1 MFAYLSAE
9 AEVRNLNLLNV
20 NVRGRSGVGSLA
32 GYNAGTIADIIA
44 SGEVNGDSEVGGLV
58 GYNQGTIRESH
69 AEDILVAGHNADAGY
84 NIQIGGLV
92 GRNRNTAIVKDG
104 VAIQGIIENSSAE
117 GRVSGNAHIG
127 GLVGDNEGIVLGSNA
142 DVAVNGIA
150 SSDSES
156 RSIGG
161 LVGYNFNKIFNS
173 YAVGDVS
180 GDYNVGGLAGS
191 NYINTAVVDEDIN
204 SISEGRIVNS
214 YASGRVAG
222 DTAVGGLVGRNDR
235 DSEISSS
242 YALGDV
248 SGNLGVGGLVG
259 WNFGAMRDVYAS
271 SNISGSRSVGG
282 LVGGSWTGANAIINS
297 YAVASVQ
304 GVHDVGGLAGHSA
317 GGVIDS
323 YWDTVVSGLSQSGG
337 GSGRTTADLQRPTE
351 ATGIYV
357 NWNASNWHFGTA
369 EQYPVLKYVQSDDS
383 STPACETTPP
393 DTELPDC
400 NAIQTYGLM
409 DLEVSDLAELMPKFR
424 TSALRYNINVEQDTR
439 SLHFIPSANE
449 RDAVIH
455 ITNHRGF
462 SETIDSGTTSSKVP
476 LNPTV
481 DNTITITVEGKT
493 VVSYRFDINYFSS
506 ELGRKA
512 DADSDGLI
520 EIYYLE
526 DLNAMRHSLDGKVY
540 RYPLTG
546 STFSESDS
554 GCPDDGCRGYELV
567 KDLDFTDAESYRSG
581 RVNLSWTVEDFMS
594 NSDRGWDPIGGE
606 FNAVFAG
613 NGYTIHN
620 LQINGIANKDAAG
633 LFNII
638 GPAGRVENLNIR
650 KARIRG
656 LGRGAKVGSLAGENR
671 GVINNSHIIRASIE
685 GEGTNRLTGSTHIG
699 GLVGLNNGN
708 DANIGDI
715 KYSSVQAYVR
725 ARDISAENNHYV
737 GGLAGGN
744 HNGGKI
750 HNSYM
755 TGSVDGSCRLGGLVG
770 EQSTADRT
778 DTDGISTIKDSYAI
792 VTIRITPLDCNI
804 VNQWAGFIA
813 LNHNSD
819 IANSYAVAVQGQ
831 SVFSGFDSRNTGTT
845 DVTNSYWNSDNIAS
859 SGGMA
864 LGKTTA
870 ELQSGAA
877 QSSSAT
883 NVYYQWSEDNWD
895 FGTASQYP
903 ALKSEDGS
911 LMPGQWDGLLE
922 NINVNN
928 AAVLQIPDPSLSF
941 DPVVFDY
948 YLIVDLSQRSPIKFS
963 TTPTRAGV
971 EIEIACD
978 DEACSVDDSGTLS
991 SVQDGALITLTAR
1004 NEGRYAQYQFTV
1016 HNSQID
1022 IKTASNAKRG
1032 SYSHNEGETLTLN
1045 GELVALDAVTYSH
1058 QWSQVAGPAFISDT
1072 KGTFTLSV
1080 TPPED
1085 LVPADAGH
1093 SIIGLKLEAYAG
1105 EQMYASKN
1113 FSWRVNKI
1121 NNGKA
1126 GEITIT
1132 PKADEDRVLSV
1143 SLTASASDPD
1153 KGGSLSNRTVYL
1165 IQWQR
1170 CNANCGIESNWR
1182 TISER
1187 STSILEDYTVPD
1199 ASIDYQYRL
1208 LSFYRDGQGYGNR
1221 IVSDNVLQVEAGR
1234 RINEGDADGDSIIY
1248 DDTEAITDD
1257 IDADGD
1263 GLIEIRDL
1271 EDLNAIRHQ
1280 LDGRGKRA
1288 NANAELNTTGC
1299 PFYGCSGYELVGDLD
1314 FAKAKDYRSGTV
1326 NSDWRVSDFND
1337 ADDISWQPIDGES
1350 GNAFN
1355 SVFNGNGHTI
1365 SNLQI
1370 NRSVG
1375 EANNAGLFGRI
1386 GMRGRVENLRLE
1398 GVTIKGLQR
1407 SSGNNAQRWVGGIT
1421 GNLWRGGAIVNSYV
1435 TGSEIHGDRNGFVG
1449 GLVGN
1454 NRGYVLNS
1462 YAKINVQDSGTD
1474 KNTSVGGLV
1483 GRNLEGG
1490 RVHNS
1495 YATGNV
1501 KGACAVGGLV
1511 GSQFSNEGG
1520 DVSEI
1525 KNSYATGNVQRG
1537 FGDCRTSF
1545 VYAGGLVGN
1554 SSDSKTENSYSTG
1567 RANLAKDE
1575 DALERGRPECHP
1587 PPLVGIPN
1595 TLEPSA
1601 GVAGLIV
1608 HTVKSGS
1615 TTFDVTPVNSYWN
1628 SDSYRCRN
1636 HFNIFNPNADY
1647 LLRDANSKSTA
1658 EMRNPTG
1665 ITGIYSAWSNDDW
1678 DFGSSTQYPEIRH
1691 IAGPDR
1697 DNPGCGYGT
1706 SELPRCG
1713 SLLSGQQSGRTAL
1726 TLPDPPVGFTLGD
1739 PVQNPVSVLSSLT
1752 YYQDGIILSLR
1763 SGSSDMFLTRATAAT
1778 EYAVNLSGGPTIGR
1792 RTITTIPQSS
1802 QPVRIVGCVVRK
1814 VDPANTNIILEEPGD
1829 CRDDEHDDRLSVSFT
1844 VSEGDPTPVIISF
1857 KYDTDPPT
1865 NNAATYTAQVIY
1877 TDRDTLPAPASLI
1890 GDGVSS
1896 ISSELM
1902 LTSSI
1907 SSNGED
1913 FSAAVSVLLENSV
1926 IELDEGRW
1934 IRLRVVDEAT
1944 VPVIYSWRQM
1954 SGPALISPRVGEEL
1968 AFSVNQDSLS
1978 ADVDRE
1984 RIVLKL
1990 ERIEKNNRRSIVSR
2004 DIVLPINK
2012 VDSPGELTLAY
2023 GADHILVV
2031 SELEDPDGTLSDIVY
2046 RWQRDNSGT
2055 FEYINDA
2062 NRRYYFVPSGD
2073 RSKTHRLEVS
2083 YIDGQGHSA
2092 TLTANSPAAPAVN
2105 SVDRDGDGLIE
2116 IAYIEQLDDIRHQV
2130 DGTGYNANDGAAI
2143 NSNGCPDNICKGYE
2157 LVRDLDFDNNASYST
2172 PTLITNWNEIG
2183 NEIDS
2188 FTAIFEGNGF
2198 TISNL
2203 NLERDSDDTR
2213 GSAKSNLGLFGVV
2226 SGDAEI
2232 RRVRLA
2238 NVNIVGSNQLGAL
2251 VGNFSGNRIIDSH
2264 VISGRVKSYFDGGCL
2279 VGSNDGEISDSSAN
2293 CNINGNALIGGLVGK
2308 NHDQINNSFATGNII
2323 QNANVTLDAT
2333 TIAFGGLVGRN
2344 IRGRINNSYSTASI
2358 NRSGLLSNRSAP
2370 DAMGGLVGINDANAS
2385 INNSYATND
2394 VIYVGFEITI
2404 GGLVGISGGPISNSY
2419 ATGAVRTR
2427 ENVGGLVGE
2436 LKNTASINN
2445 SYATGA
2451 VHAWNDA
2458 GGLVGKSEGSISDS
2472 YATGAVRAITDQS
2485 RASRNNVGGL
2495 VGNITG
2501 NGRVSNSYAT
2511 GNVEGRDRL
2520 GGLVGESAG
2529 SISDSHATGNVE
2541 GRNQVGGLVGTSSGP
2556 ISDSHATGAVRASGN
2571 DTGGLVGLSE
2581 ALVVHSFAI
2590 GNVTNTKTE
2599 FVDSYSGGLVGRA
2612 TGGSSHI
2619 RNSYATGDVEAENSW
2634 RHGGLVGRLEN
2645 TAEISNSFATGNV
2658 ATSGSGS
2665 GGLVGNITGNGRVS
2679 NSYAIGSVKGSTL
2692 VGGLVGSATPG
2703 VIRNSYAI
2711 GSVEGTASGGLIGG
2725 NNAIGLTVSQ
2735 SYWSLDGTGQA
2746 NSLGAPTAD
2755 YRGFNSDV
2763 MKSANAQNSA
2773 QNQIYDNWDFGNWD
2787 FGTAAQ
2793 YPALKYIDDACNT
2806 AMPPEACGTV
2816 LPRQRV
2822 GLKDLAIESIYESE
2836 DDKQRQLRIT
2846 PSFDSSIRTYEL
2858 IVAGDADALKI
2869 IPRPAN
2875 PNALITADG
2884 VLVKDNYL
2892 LELSESFHTS
2902 STIKVSE
2909 PYALNDKETISYR
2922 VRVVNRFPKVDIEYQ
2937 TGIDAQSCRP
2947 SDEVFNIEEGSLVC
2961 LRANIL
2967 DVDGDRVG
2975 YSWQPQEIN
2984 RGTNLDSSTI
2994 HGALADGEGTVS
3006 LVFRMPGDAVGA
3018 NQSYGLLTVPL
3029 IIRDAYGVFARD
3041 EIVLGVLKQSNGAA
3055 GLDVPSE
3062 LQGVPESCLRNISH
3076 CWNFPEL
3083 QGMPTTATGAIAGL
3097 GTPELQGTSY
3107 VTSDTSS
3114 IISMIRTDPDGAGDR
3129 DSIRYQWQREV
3140 KGKWVNIADAH
3151 EHLYAWEG
3159 VIDGK
3164 YRVIVSYIDGQGFRD
3179 QLVSESV
3186 TASPEIYER
3195 TTFAGGGLGGLRIL
3209 YFPEANLSPRFSS
3222 LQTQYTAEVEND
3234 INQLTLSARVSGG
3247 GIIHINGEPS
3257 DTIRHPVELALGMNQ
3272 IIVSVL
3278 PPSAQ
3283 QSPLPAFY
3291 ASQPLPQRQE
3301 PIVSQAST
3309 PTASYTIMA
3318 FRNYNT
3324 ELQGLSLREAQSYV
3338 PGFLREHKYEAPIN
3352 DDERFEI
3359 PIDNETDSVTV
3370 FARVKAGATITFEG
3384 RGDSFTVPTSEED
3397 PDAIYTVPFTP
3408 EMDLA
3413 FGETQIDIQIS
3424 APRATTRSY
3433 IVVLSRPKSMDA
3445 TLKNMQVIAT
3455 GDTPENLTPPFDSSE
3470 RDRMFSATVPKEVSA
3485 ITLKMLPENRY
3496 ITGISLDDR
3505 DLELPETRQDP
3516 EFSGRVSGLRVGSN
3530 EFNIIVTAQDG
3541 QTTEH
3546 YVMTVVRSLSDDATL
3561 ASFDLVFGDEKSVE
3575 ISNPSP
3581 SPAINQPSTTTI
3593 VEHAV
3598 SSVALVPFA
3607 SIPPEIGDDNSGS
3620 TIQVN
3625 GNDVGHGDG
3634 SSPIDLTVGENII
3647 TINVTA
3653 EDRKAKETY
3662 RSRIIRKGDD
3672 DDRLDSVV
3680 LFEINSRANT
3690 RLERTINIMSSTD
3703 SISVGVANEIDKVMF
3718 EVPPESYDSP
3728 VEGSPGAEVCIFK
3741 GEEGSIN
3748 IHDCAVG
3755 QREIKS
3761 REIEIDDGET
3771 QEFTFRITPE
3781 EVLTYQLT
3789 GDSSPVLS
3797 DYRMTVKRAESADNS
3812 LENILLSRGLVGS
3825 VTERSDAD
3833 GTTRYRAVI
3842 DEDTEQTTVTAVPN
3856 HKYATVKISVDG
3868 EITTGTAKQISIK
3881 DTGISKEIK
3890 IIVTA
3895 QNGNVSTHTLVIF
3908 RQESSNTE
3916 LEYVRAEGAEA
3927 VRDGSNYTARVGE
3940 NDANPS
3946 VTVKAADDDA
3956 LVALIVDNSAIASS
3970 LDEAQGQINIPNTGD
3985 SVEVTIRVTAQNG
3998 DTEVYTLTVIR
4009 NESSNSS
4016 LRSLEASVIK
4026 EGSLGFVDSE
4036 TDDFDDFTEY
4046 SGTVAYT
4053 TETIVLAA
4061 TGNNNGAKIKADVY
4075 FSDDPN
4081 GTIMQSIEGTGEL
4094 SAETTLNRLLGEN
4107 QNGILTRIRIVV
4119 TSQNGQTSS
4128 IYQVRINRDPSPE
4141 THLTSLTLSGVP
4153 DGEQPGN
4160 EFFSSGEHSALVTN
4174 ATAQVDIQAQA
4185 FHEQALIR
4193 IVVPEDGDAMKTSTG
4208 NIDYSLE
4215 FDSDVQDRI
4224 TKTLRIRVTA
4234 QDRETTRAYTVRV
4247 TRERADSENANLDRI
4262 VLTPLAGADKTPVE
4276 IFATGTTLE
4285 AEFPY
4290 DVASVRVAPLA
4301 EDGNAMISIDG
4312 ETAEARPTTDV
4323 RLVLD
4328 EPKIIEIQV
4337 MPEDPNAPPKSYT
4350 LSITRKSS
4358 SDTSLESLEVVGS
4371 SEALTI
4377 EDETRDYQA
4386 SIGEHTMN
4394 TTVTVS
4400 TVHPDATVRI
4410 SSDGDTDVSNVQ
4422 SASRPVSIADTG
4434 GSKTLSIEVTAQ
4446 DESFVTYTVRIE
4458 RDPSSNSDIASI
4470 AAVNPR
4476 TMTTETVVKQTESLY
4491 EVNLAN
4497 QTTGTVVT
4505 VSPANRFARVIIND
4519 RPSASTG
4526 SQASEKLELE
4536 EGEITLLK
4544 IRVIAQN
4551 ASSQTYSV
4559 RLSRAAS
4566 TRTDLNVSVAPGLV
4580 GNVERNVTTFTAVV
4594 SEHTTRT
4601 VVTARA
4607 YRLARVVMTADDVQT
4622 THSQE
4627 ASREILFEEE
4637 GLSKKIQIK
4646 VLAQNPNFS
4655 RDYTLLLSRQ
4665 QSSDVDL
4672 RDLQL
4677 QPISRGGDNL
4687 SAVALFNSTATV
4699 AYRHDFAF
4707 EVAEVRVL
4715 AQAYSLATISVN
4727 GESVENDEASSP
4739 LTLNSGET
4747 RTITVVVTAQNGEQR
4762 SYTIAMA
4769 RMLNNNAD
4777 IDALSVLSPAAA
4789 KLEPAF
4795 VKSTTEYRVINLT
4808 SEDATMSLNMTV
4820 EDIKE
4825 ITIENQTNGASGRDC
4840 TDSCIR
4846 SIGLNY
4852 GENEIVIRVEAQ
4864 AGNSKTYFVN
4874 VFRPYELRL
4883 ISLTLDGLEDST
4895 AFMFDSDVEVYTTQT
4910 VSNES
4915 DHLIMIPGLYPG
4927 AEAAGISFSVSAETL
4942 APEQGEPQTIVL
4954 DEGGYPVPIT
4964 VGHTRRI
4971 TIQVTAPDQTIKR
4984 YVVPAF
4990 RIISDNTGLA
5000 DLELRLGEVPI
5011 PDSSPELITTGTY
5024 SVSIDEE
5031 IENVEVYA
5039 RADDDD
5045 AEVTL
5050 IVNNAQIA
5058 SSFAEAQG
5066 QINIPNTGDSVEVT
5080 IRVTAQN
5087 REDSADYTLT
5097 VMRAESANSR
5107 LSSLEALVIKEGS
5120 LGFID
5125 SQTEYSGTVAYT
5137 TETIVFEAISDNNGA
5152 HIKADVYF
5160 GNNPTGTIMQSI
5172 EGTSELRAEITLS
5185 HLLGENR
5192 DNITVPTL
5200 LQIVVSSQ
5208 NGQTSSIYQVRIN
5221 RDPSPEAYFTS
5232 LDLVGV
5238 LNEDQPLPEFLTSG
5252 GTHRVSVANAIDQI
5266 GVQAQ
5271 ASHEQAKISI
5281 VVPEVNAME
5290 ASTGNINYNL
5300 EFDPGERNA
5309 ISRTIRILVTA
5320 QDQETTRAYTIAVMR
5335 AEADS
5340 ENADLDSI
5348 VLTPLTG
5355 ANTDQVR
5362 VSATTTTLV
5371 VDLPDDVERVRV
5383 APLAED
5389 GGATIS
5395 IDEETAAEEPT
5406 KDIALELDV
5415 PVELMIQVMPED
5427 TEASS
5432 KSYTLRITRKRSSD
5446 TSLESLEV
5454 GSEALTIEDGKRAY
5468 QASIGEHAT
5477 TTTVTIRTTHPAAM
5491 VRIGSDASRVK
5502 SASRQI
5508 SIDDTGGS
5516 ATLDFVVIAQDGT
5529 EAGYMIRVE
5538 RDPSSNNDI
5547 ASITAVNPVTSAAE
5561 MVEEQ
5566 TEFLYEVNLANQ
5578 TTGTVV
5584 TARADD
5590 RFAKVTIN
5598 GKPRT
5603 SAGRETSMEFEL
5615 EEGEMTTLTVIVTAQ
5630 NTVAQTYSVR
5640 VSRAASTNTDLDILV
5655 APGLVGN
5662 VEQTGTTFTAVVSEH
5677 TTRTVVTA
5685 QAYRFSTV
5693 RMTAEDAETSGP
5705 QQANLEILFE
5715 EEGRSKEIQ
5724 ITVVAQNRNV
5734 SRGYTLLL
5742 SREQSSDA
5750 DLRGLQLQPIS
5761 RGRGELDAV
5770 DIFDNSET
5778 AAYEHSFVFE
5788 VAEVKVL
5795 AQAHPLATIS
5805 IDGESVENG
5814 AASPSLTL
5822 TSGEIKNITVVV
5834 TAQNGDMQ
5842 STYTIAVT
5850 RMLNENADIDEL
5862 SVLTPATAA
5871 LAPNF
5876 VKSTTEYRV
5885 IRLTS
5890 TSTAVSLNVQAQESK
5905 AITIENQTN
5914 EMSFNCTASCD
5925 PSIPL
5930 DYGENR
5936 IVIRVEAQ
5944 AGNSKDYFVDAYR
5957 PYELRLTDLRLGG
5970 LEDSTA
5976 FVFNRDVEV
5985 YPTQMVSNERDHL
5998 IVTPSLYEDA
6008 EADGI
6013 SFSVIA
6019 QTTAPTPGEPQTIV
6033 LDGSG
6038 YPVPITVGHTRRIT
6052 IRVTAPDGTMKD
6064 YIVPALRIISD
6075 NTGLAEL
6082 ELRLGEDPIPGSS
6095 PDLSTT
6101 GTYSVSLDEAVENVE
6116 VYARADDD
6124 DALVALIVDNREI
6137 ASSLDEAQ
6145 GPINIPY
6152 TGDSVEVTIRVTAQ
6166 NGDDSTDYI
6175 LIVTRAES
6183 ANSSLSSLEASVIK
6197 EGSLNFV
6204 DSETDHLIEYSGTVA
6219 STTETIVLS
6228 AMGNN
6233 NRVHIKADVYFG
6245 NDPSGPIMQSIESIE
6260 GTGELNAEITL
6271 NHLFSGTPD
6280 NIPTLLR
6287 IVVSSQNGQ
6296 TSSTYQ
6302 VRINRDPSPETDL
6315 TLLTLSGVEEQPS
6328 DEFLAS
6334 GGTHRVLVANAID
6347 QIEVQAQALHE
6358 QAEISI
6364 VVPEDDAMETDTG
6377 NIDYSLEFDSEED
6390 NEITKT
6396 IRIIVTAQDQETT
6409 RAYTIVV
6416 TRAEAD
6422 SENAN
6427 LDRIVLTPL
6436 AGADKTPV
6444 FATTTTLEI
6453 EFPDDVASVRVAP
6466 SAKDGNAMIRIDSGA
6481 AEAQPTTDVTLVLD
6495 VPKTIEIQVIA
6506 QDPGVTPQSY
6516 TLRITRKSSSDT
6528 RLESLKVVGSAAL
6541 TIEDGGRAYRATLG
6555 EHTMNTTVT
6564 VSTAHPFAMVR
6575 ISSDGDTDVSNVQ
6588 SANRQVSIADTG
6600 GSKTLRVV
6608 VTAQDGSTATYTIR
6622 IERDPSSNSNIASI
6636 TAVNPRTM
6644 TSERVVKQ
6652 TELLYEVNL
6661 ANQTTGTVVT
6671 VMADDRFAKVTI
6683 NGKPRTSAGS
6693 QASAK
6698 IELEEGE
6705 MTTLTVIVTAQ
6716 NTVAQTYSMRLSRA
6730 ASTNTDLN
6738 ILVAPGLVDTVEQT
6752 GTTFTAVVSEAT
6764 TRTVVT
6770 AQAYRLATVTMSA
6783 EGAETSAPEQA
6794 SREILLEEEGVS
6806 KEIQIRV
6813 VAQNRDFSRD
6823 YTLLLSR
6830 QQSSDADLRGL
6841 QLQPISRDGDNLD
6854 AVDIFNT
6861 PETDA
6866 YEYRFAFAVAEV
6878 KVLAQVHPLATI
6890 SINGESVEN
6899 GVASP
6904 SFMLNSGERQTITM
6918 VVTAQNGAP
6927 RSYTIAV
6934 TRAEENSRNANLD
6947 EIVLTPLTGANT
6959 NQIRVSAT
6967 TTTLEIEFP
6976 NDVESVRV
6984 APIAEDGGAMISID
6998 GRTAEARPTAE
7009 VALEPGVSKMVEMQ
7023 VTPEAQDASSKT
7035 YTLHITRKRNSD
7047 TSLESLRVGSEVVSL
7062 SPIITRYIVELSS
7075 EQANTAVDAM
7085 ANNEHATLTI
7095 QESSDSAGPS
7105 RSARL
7110 PVTIAAGNRKEVTIE
7125 VTAQNGDT
7133 DTYSVIISRAS
7144 VMDRSTLGFEAD
7156 LSGVDPLTF
7165 TNGNLV
7171 GKLEDANIANTV
7183 VSASVDVGGVS
7194 IQHIRV
7200 GGDTT
7205 TDYVIG
7211 GAALTLTE
7219 DAAAVPISRSIPVT
7233 IGTQITLVIRRAD
7246 NTEDGYTEA
7255 SYTIDIAEP
7264 AGTKASSV
7272 RIRAKIFLEGPLR

>member
-1 MFAYLSAE
+1 M
-9 AEVRNLNLLNV
+9 
-20 NVRGRSGVGSLA
+20 
-32 GYNAGTIADIIA
+32 
-44 SGEVNGDSEVGGLV
+44 
-58 GYNQGTIRESH
+58 
-69 AEDILVAGHNADAGY
+69 
-84 NIQIGGLV
+84 
-92 GRNRNTAIVKDG
+92 
-104 VAIQGIIENSSAE
+104 
-117 GRVSGNAHIG
+117 
-127 GLVGDNEGIVLGSNA
+127 
-142 DVAVNGIA
+142 
-150 SSDSES
+150 
-156 RSIGG
+156 
-161 LVGYNFNKIFNS
+161 
-173 YAVGDVS
+173 
-180 GDYNVGGLAGS
+180 
-191 NYINTAVVDEDIN
+191 
-204 SISEGRIVNS
+204 
-214 YASGRVAG
+214 
-222 DTAVGGLVGRNDR
+222 
-235 DSEISSS
+235 
-242 YALGDV
+242 
-248 SGNLGVGGLVG
+248 
-259 WNFGAMRDVYAS
+259 
-271 SNISGSRSVGG
+271 
-282 LVGGSWTGANAIINS
+282 
-297 YAVASVQ
+297 
-304 GVHDVGGLAGHSA
+304 
-317 GGVIDS
+317 
-323 YWDTVVSGLSQSGG
+323 
-337 GSGRTTADLQRPTE
+337 
-351 ATGIYV
+351 
-357 NWNASNWHFGTA
+357 
-369 EQYPVLKYVQSDDS
+369 
-383 STPACETTPP
+383 
-393 DTELPDC
+393 
-400 NAIQTYGLM
+400 
-409 DLEVSDLAELMPKFR
+409 
-424 TSALRYNINVEQDTR
+424 
-439 SLHFIPSANE
+439 
-449 RDAVIH
+449 
-455 ITNHRGF
+455 
-462 SETIDSGTTSSKVP
+462 
-476 LNPTV
+476 
-481 DNTITITVEGKT
+481 
-493 VVSYRFDINYFSS
+493 
-506 ELGRKA
+506 
-512 DADSDGLI
+512 
-520 EIYYLE
+520 
-526 DLNAMRHSLDGKVY
+526 
-540 RYPLTG
+540 
-546 STFSESDS
+546 
-554 GCPDDGCRGYELV
+554 
-567 KDLDFTDAESYRSG
+567 
-581 RVNLSWTVEDFMS
+581 
-594 NSDRGWDPIGGE
+594 
-606 FNAVFAG
+606 
-613 NGYTIHN
+613 
-620 LQINGIANKDAAG
+620 
-633 LFNII
+633 
-638 GPAGRVENLNIR
+638 
-650 KARIRG
+650 AR
-656 LGRGAKVGSLAGENR
+656 
-671 GVINNSHIIRASIE
+671 
-685 GEGTNRLTGSTHIG
+685 
-699 GLVGLNNGN
+699 
-708 DANIGDI
+708 
-715 KYSSVQAYVR
+715 
-725 ARDISAENNHYV
+725 
-737 GGLAGGN
+737 
-744 HNGGKI
+744 
-750 HNSYM
+750 
-755 TGSVDGSCRLGGLVG
+755 
-770 EQSTADRT
+770 
-778 DTDGISTIKDSYAI
+778 
-792 VTIRITPLDCNI
+792 
-804 VNQWAGFIA
+804 
-813 LNHNSD
+813 
-819 IANSYAVAVQGQ
+819 
-831 SVFSGFDSRNTGTT
+831 
-845 DVTNSYWNSDNIAS
+845 
-859 SGGMA
+859 
-864 LGKTTA
+864 
-870 ELQSGAA
+870 
-877 QSSSAT
+877 
-883 NVYYQWSEDNWD
+883 
-895 FGTASQYP
+895 
-903 ALKSEDGS
+903 
-911 LMPGQWDGLLE
+911 
-922 NINVNN
+922 
-928 AAVLQIPDPSLSF
+928 
-941 DPVVFDY
+941 
-948 YLIVDLSQRSPIKFS
+948 
-963 TTPTRAGV
+963 
-971 EIEIACD
+971 
-978 DEACSVDDSGTLS
+978 
-991 SVQDGALITLTAR
+991 
-1004 NEGRYAQYQFTV
+1004 
-1016 HNSQID
+1016 
-1022 IKTASNAKRG
+1022 
-1032 SYSHNEGETLTLN
+1032 
-1045 GELVALDAVTYSH
+1045 
-1058 QWSQVAGPAFISDT
+1058 
-1072 KGTFTLSV
+1072 
-1080 TPPED
+1080 
-1085 LVPADAGH
+1085 
-1093 SIIGLKLEAYAG
+1093 
-1105 EQMYASKN
+1105 
-1113 FSWRVNKI
+1113 
-1121 NNGKA
+1121 
-1126 GEITIT
+1126 
-1132 PKADEDRVLSV
+1132 
-1143 SLTASASDPD
+1143 
-1153 KGGSLSNRTVYL
+1153 
-1165 IQWQR
+1165 
-1170 CNANCGIESNWR
+1170 
-1182 TISER
+1182 
-1187 STSILEDYTVPD
+1187 
-1199 ASIDYQYRL
+1199 
-1208 LSFYRDGQGYGNR
+1208 
-1221 IVSDNVLQVEAGR
+1221 
-1234 RINEGDADGDSIIY
+1234 
-1248 DDTEAITDD
+1248 
-1257 IDADGD
+1257 
-1263 GLIEIRDL
+1263 
-1271 EDLNAIRHQ
+1271 
-1280 LDGRGKRA
+1280 
-1288 NANAELNTTGC
+1288 
-1299 PFYGCSGYELVGDLD
+1299 
-1314 FAKAKDYRSGTV
+1314 
-1326 NSDWRVSDFND
+1326 
-1337 ADDISWQPIDGES
+1337 
-1350 GNAFN
+1350 
-1355 SVFNGNGHTI
+1355 
-1365 SNLQI
+1365 
-1370 NRSVG
+1370 
-1375 EANNAGLFGRI
+1375 
-1386 GMRGRVENLRLE
+1386 
-1398 GVTIKGLQR
+1398 
-1407 SSGNNAQRWVGGIT
+1407 
-1421 GNLWRGGAIVNSYV
+1421 
-1435 TGSEIHGDRNGFVG
+1435 
-1449 GLVGN
+1449 
-1454 NRGYVLNS
+1454 
-1462 YAKINVQDSGTD
+1462 
-1474 KNTSVGGLV
+1474 
-1483 GRNLEGG
+1483 
-1490 RVHNS
+1490 
-1495 YATGNV
+1495 
-1501 KGACAVGGLV
+1501 
-1511 GSQFSNEGG
+1511 
-1520 DVSEI
+1520 
-1525 KNSYATGNVQRG
+1525 
-1537 FGDCRTSF
+1537 
-1545 VYAGGLVGN
+1545 
-1554 SSDSKTENSYSTG
+1554 
-1567 RANLAKDE
+1567 DE
-1575 DALERGRPECHP
+1575 DALKELRPRCR
-1587 PPLVGIPN
+1587 PLSSFALEP
-1595 TLEPSA
+1595 LEPSD

-1628 SDSYRCRN
+1628 SDSYRCRASS
-1636 HFNIFNPNADY
+1636 IGSGNPDADY
-1647 LLRDANSKSTA
+1647 LLRDGNSRSTA

-1665 ITGIYSAWSNDDW
+1665 TTGIYSAWSNDDW
-1678 DFGSSTQYPEIRH
+1678 DFGRTDQYPAIRH
-1691 IAGPDR
+1691 IAGPDKN
-1697 DNPGCGYGT
+1697 NPGCDYRAS

-1713 SLLSGQQSGRTAL
+1713 SLLSGQQSGRRAL

-1739 PVQNPVSVLSSLT
+1739 PVQNPVSVISSLI
-1752 YYQDGIILSLR
+1752 YVLGEVYMDVANNVSNDISAAA
-1763 SGSSDMFLTRATAAT
+1763 SAT
-1778 EYAVNLSGGPTIGR
+1778 EYAVNTFGGGQRPTRGNPLLLE
-1792 RTITTIPQSS
+1792 ITTRPQSS

-1814 VDPANTNIILEEPGD
+1814 EDPENSDISLEEPGD
-1829 CRDDEHDDRLSVSFT
+1829 CRADGHDDRLLVSVSM
-1844 VSEGDPTPVIISF
+1844 VGSNPTPVIISF

-1865 NNAATYTAQVIY
+1865 TNAATYTARVVW
-1877 TDRDTLPAPASLI
+1877 TGNPNEAGALPAPASLI
-1890 GDGVSS
+1890 GDEVISL
-1896 ISSELM
+1896 SSELM

-1913 FSAAVSVLLENSV
+1913 FSAAVSVPLENSV
-1926 IELDEGRW
+1926 IELDEGESL
-1934 IRLRVVDEAT
+1934 RLEDDDDESN
-1944 VPVIYSWRQM
+1944 VPVIYSWSQV
-1954 SGPALISPRVGEEL
+1954 SGPALISPRIVERLE
-1968 AFSVNQDSLS
+1968 FSVNQDLLS

-1990 ERIEKNNRRSIVSR
+1990 ERIEKDNRRSIVAR
-2004 DIVLPINK
+2004 EIVLLVNR
-2012 VDSPGELTLAY
+2012 VDSPGKLTLAW
-2023 GADHILVV
+2023 GTGTMLVA
-2031 SELEDPDGTLSDIVY
+2031 SELEDPDGPLSDIVY
-2046 RWQRDNSGT
+2046 QWQRGNSCVD
-2055 FEYINDA
+2055 INGA
-2062 NRRYYFVPSGD
+2062 NRRYYFAPNTSD
-2073 RSKTHRLEVS
+2073 TYCLEVS
-2083 YIDGQGHSA
+2083 YTDGQGHSA

-2130 DGTGYNANDGAAI
+2130 DGTGYKANAGPAI
-2143 NSNGCPDNICKGYE
+2143 NSNGCPANTCKGYE
-2157 LVRDLDFDNNASYST
+2157 LVRDLDFGNTASYSNDS
-2172 PTLITNWNEIG
+2172 PTLITNWD
-2183 NEIDS
+2183 EIDG

-2203 NLERDSDDTR
+2203 NLERNFGQNLLDPNVLDSNV
-2213 GSAKSNLGLFGVV
+2213 KVGLFGVV

-2238 NVNIVGSNQLGAL
+2238 NVNIVGSNEVGAL
-2251 VGNFSGNRIIDSH
+2251 VGEFNGNKIIDSH
-2264 VISGRVKSYFDGGCL
+2264 VISGSVKTYYIGGCL
-2279 VGSNDGEISDSSAN
+2279 VGIIGNTSEISDSSAN
-2293 CNINGNALIGGLVGK
+2293 CNMTGLSEVGGLVGR
-2308 NHDQINNSFATGNII
+2308 NQARINNSYATGSIGESAELGSI
-2323 QNANVTLDAT
+2323 GYRMA
-2333 TIAFGGLVGRN
+2333 AFGGLVGSN
-2344 IRGRINNSYSTASI
+2344 AEGGRIANSYSTANI
-2358 NRSGLLSNRSAP
+2358 NEGDGIINQRGDGL
-2370 DAMGGLVGINDANAS
+2370 GGLVGINAAGAS

-2394 VIYVGFEITI
+2394 VNSQGQGDKV
-2404 GGLVGISGGPISNSY
+2404 GGLVGIS
-2419 ATGAVRTR
+2419 R
-2427 ENVGGLVGE
+2427 
-2436 LKNTASINN
+2436 
-2445 SYATGA
+2445 
-2451 VHAWNDA
+2451 
-2458 GGLVGKSEGSISDS
+2458 GSISDS
-2472 YATGAVRAITDQS
+2472 YATGAVHSTHDGA
-2485 RASRNNVGGL
+2485 
-2495 VGNITG
+2495 
-2501 NGRVSNSYAT
+2501 
-2511 GNVEGRDRL
+2511 
-2520 GGLVGESAG
+2520 GGLVGENAG
-2529 SISDSHATGNVE
+2529 SISDSHATGAVRSTQN
-2541 GRNQVGGLVGTSSGP
+2541 GAGGLVGTSSGP
-2556 ISDSHATGAVRASGN
+2556 ISDSHATGNVEGRDNVGGLVGTSSRSISDSHATGNVDGTNQVGGLVGTSSGPISDSYATGAVLANGN
-2571 DTGGLVGLSE
+2571 DTGGLVGLSS

-2590 GNVTNTKTE
+2590 GNVTNTKITG
-2599 FVDSYSGGLVGRA
+2599 DGYAGGLVGRA

-2619 RNSYATGDVEAENSW
+2619 RNSYATGDVEAENSS

-2658 ATSGSGS
+2658 AISGRNA
-2665 GGLVGNITGNGRVS
+2665 GGLVGHVLHGRVS
-2679 NSYAIGSVKGSTL
+2679 NSYAIGSVKGSAE
-2692 VGGLVGSATPG
+2692 VGGLVGFSSNTT
-2703 VIRNSYAI
+2703 ITESYAL

-2735 SYWSLDGTGQA
+2735 SYWSLDGTGQE
-2746 NSLGAPTAD
+2746 NSLGAPTAN
-2755 YRGFNSDV
+2755 YQGFSPDV

-2773 QNQIYDNWDFGNWD
+2773 QNQIYYNWDFGNWD

-2793 YPALKYIDDACNT
+2793 YPALKYIDAACDT
-2806 AMPPEACGTV
+2806 AMPPDACGTV

-2822 GLKDLAIESIYESE
+2822 GLKDLAIESVYESE
-2836 DDKQRQLRIT
+2836 DDKQRQAKIT
-2846 PSFDSSIRTYEL
+2846 LSFDSSIRTYEL
-2858 IVAGDADALKI
+2858 TVAGDADALKI

-2892 LELSESFHTS
+2892 LELSESFR
-2902 STIKVSE
+2902 STNIIKVSE

-2922 VRVVNRFPKVDIEYQ
+2922 VRVVNRFPEVDIEYQ
-2937 TGIDAQSCRP
+2937 TGIDAQSCLP
-2947 SDEVFNIEEGSLVC
+2947 SDDVFNIEEGSLVC

-2967 DVDGDRVG
+2967 DVDGDSVEYR
-2975 YSWQPQEIN
+2975 WDLDEIN
-2984 RGTNLDSSTI
+2984 EGTNLDSSTI
-2994 HGALADGEGTVS
+2994 NGTLANGEGVVS

-3018 NQSYGLLTVPL
+3018 NQSYGFLTVPL
-3029 IIRDAYGVFARD
+3029 RISDAHGGSARD
-3041 EIVLGVLKQSNGAA
+3041 EIVLGVPKINNGA
-3055 GLDVPSE
+3055 V
-3062 LQGVPESCLRNISH
+3062 
-3076 CWNFPEL
+3076 
-3083 QGMPTTATGAIAGL
+3083 AGL
-3097 GTPELQGTSY
+3097 GAPELQGTSY

-3114 IISMIRTDPDGAGDR
+3114 IISMIQTDPDGAGDR

-3140 KGKWVNIADAH
+3140 KGRWVDIAGAH
-3151 EHLYAWEG
+3151 EHLYAWGG

-3179 QLVSESV
+3179 QIVSESV
-3186 TASPEIYER
+3186 TASSEIYER
-3195 TTFAGGGLGGLRIL
+3195 TTFAGGSLVELRIL

-3234 INQLTLSARVSGG
+3234 INQLTLSARASGG
-3247 GIIHINGEPS
+3247 GIVHINGEPL
-3257 DTIRHPVELALGMNQ
+3257 DTIRHPVGLALGMNQ

-3291 ASQPLPQRQE
+3291 ASQPLPQQQE

-3309 PTASYTIMA
+3309 PLASYTIMA

-3324 ELQGLSLREAQSYV
+3324 ELQGLSLVEEQSYV
-3338 PGFLREHKYEAPIN
+3338 REFSREHKYEAPIN

-3370 FARVKAGATITFEG
+3370 SARVKAGATITFEG
-3384 RGDSFTVPTSEED
+3384 KGESFTVSTSEDD
-3397 PDAIYTVPFTP
+3397 PDAIYTVPFTL
-3408 EMDLA
+3408 EDLE
-3413 FGETQIDIQIS
+3413 FGDTQIDIQIS

-3433 IVVLSRPKSMDA
+3433 TVVLSRPKSMDA
-3445 TLKNMQVIAT
+3445 TLNNMQVIAT
-3455 GDTPENLTPPFDSSE
+3455 GDLPENLTPPFGSSE
-3470 RDRMFSATVPKEVSA
+3470 RDRMFSATVPKEASA
-3485 ITLKMLPENRY
+3485 ITLKMLPTNRY
-3496 ITGISLDDR
+3496 ITGIRLTGIGLNVG

-3516 EFSGRVSGLRVGSN
+3516 EFSARVSGLLVGSN

-3581 SPAINQPSTTTI
+3581 SPASNQPSTTTI

-3598 SSVALVPFA
+3598 SSVLLVPFA

-3672 DDRLDSVV
+3672 DGRLDSVV
-3680 LFEINSRANT
+3680 LVEINSRANT

-3703 SISVGVANEIDKVMF
+3703 SISVGVANEIDEVMF

-3728 VEGSPGAEVCIFK
+3728 QPRSPGAEVCIFK

-3755 QREIKS
+3755 QNEIKS

-3781 EVLTYQLT
+3781 EILTYQLT

-3833 GTTRYRAVI
+3833 GTRYRAVI

-3868 EITTGTAKQISIK
+3868 EITTGTAKQISIE

-3908 RQESSNTE
+3908 RQQSSNAE
-3916 LEYVRAEGAEA
+3916 LEYVRAGGAGA
-3927 VRDGSNYTARVGE
+3927 VRDGSNYTAGVGE

-3956 LVALIVDNSAIASS
+3956 LVTLIVDNSEIASS
-3970 LDEAQGQINIPNTGD
+3970 FDEAQGQINIPNTGG
-3985 SVEVTIRVTAQNG
+3985 SERVTIRVTAQNKR
-3998 DTEVYTLTVIR
+3998 EFAVYTLTVIR
-4009 NESSNSS
+4009 AESSNSS
-4016 LRSLEASVIK
+4016 LRALEASVIE
-4026 EGSLGFVDSE
+4026 EGSLGFIASL
-4036 TDDFDDFTEY
+4036 TEY
-4046 SGTVAYT
+4046 SSTVAYT
-4053 TETIVLAA
+4053 TETIVLSAI
-4061 TGNNNGAKIKADVY
+4061 GNNNRANIKADVY

-4081 GTIMQSIEGTGEL
+4081 GTIMQSIEATGEL
-4094 SAETTLNRLLGEN
+4094 SGEELGKVRLNRLLGEN
-4107 QNGILTRIRIVV
+4107 QNDILTRIRIVV

-4128 IYQVRINRDPSPE
+4128 TYQVRINRDPSPE

-4153 DGEQPGN
+4153 VGEQPDD
-4160 EFFSSGEHSALVTN
+4160 EFLRNGGEHSVSVAN
-4174 ATAQVDIQAQA
+4174 ATAQVNVQAQA

-4215 FDSDVQDRI
+4215 FDSDVQDQI

-4247 TRERADSENANLDRI
+4247 TREEADSRNANLDSI
-4262 VLTPLAGADKTPVE
+4262 VLTPLAGADQTPVE
-4276 IFATGTTLE
+4276 IFATETLETLE
-4285 AEFPY
+4285 AEFPD
-4290 DVASVRVAPLA
+4290 DVTSVRLAPIA
-4301 EDGNAMISIDG
+4301 KDGGAMIRIDG
-4312 ETAEARPTTDV
+4312 ETAAMRPTKDIA
-4323 RLVLD
+4323 LVLD
-4328 EPKIIEIQV
+4328 VPQEIMIRV
-4337 MPEDPNAPPKSYT
+4337 SPEDTDASSQSYT
-4350 LSITRKSS
+4350 LRITRKSS
-4358 SDTSLESLEVVGS
+4358 SDTSLESLAVG

-4410 SSDGDTDVSNVQ
+4410 GSDTSDK
-4422 SASRPVSIADTG
+4422 SASRQISIENTG
-4434 GSKTLSIEVTAQ
+4434 GSATLDFVVTAQ
-4446 DESFVTYTVRIE
+4446 DGTEVAYTVRIE

-4505 VSPANRFARVIIND
+4505 VSPANRFARVSIND
-4519 RPSASTG
+4519 KPSASTG

-4536 EGEITLLK
+4536 EGEMTLLR

-4551 ASSQTYSV
+4551 ATSRTYSV
-4559 RLSRAAS
+4559 RISRAAS
-4566 TRTDLNVSVAPGLV
+4566 TRTDLDVSVAPGLV
-4580 GNVERNVTTFTAVV
+4580 GNVEQNVTTFTAVV

-4601 VVTARA
+4601 VVTAQA

-4622 THSQE
+4622 TDSQR
-4627 ASREILFEEE
+4627 ASRQILFEEE
-4637 GLSKKIQIK
+4637 GLSKKIQIR

-4665 QSSDVDL
+4665 QSSDADL
-4672 RDLQL
+4672 RGLQL
-4677 QPISRGGDNL
+4677 QPISRDRDDL
-4687 SAVALFNSTATV
+4687 AAVDIFNSTATV

-4727 GESVENDEASSP
+4727 GESVVNGEASSP
-4739 LTLNSGET
+4739 LTLNSGST
-4747 RTITVVVTAQNGEQR
+4747 TTITVVVTAQNGEQR

-4777 IDALSVLSPAAA
+4777 IDGLSVQSPAAA
-4789 KLEPAF
+4789 KLESAF
-4795 VKSTTEYRVINLT
+4795 VKSTTEYRVIGLT
-4808 SEDATMSLNMTV
+4808 SEDATMSLNMRV

-4852 GENEIVIRVEAQ
+4852 GENRIVIRVEAQ
-4864 AGNSKTYFVN
+4864 AGNSKDYFVTA
-4874 VFRPYELRL
+4874 FRPYELRL
-4883 ISLTLDGLEDST
+4883 RSLRLDGLEDST
-4895 AFMFDSDVEVYTTQT
+4895 AFVFDSDVEIYTTQT

-4915 DHLIMIPGLYPG
+4915 DHLIMTPGLYPG

-4942 APEQGEPQTIVL
+4942 APDRGTSQTIVL
-4954 DEGGYPVPIT
+4954 DGDGYPVPIT

-4971 TIQVTAPDQTIKR
+4971 TIQVTAPDRTMKR
-4984 YVVPAF
+4984 YVVPVY

-5011 PDSSPELITTGTY
+5011 TDSSPELITTGTY
-5024 SVSIDEE
+5024 SVSLDET

-5050 IVNNAQIA
+5050 IVNNEQIA
-5058 SSFAEAQG
+5058 SSFDEAQG
-5066 QINIPNTGDSVEVT
+5066 QINIPNTGDSVVVT

-5087 REDSADYTLT
+5087 GIDFADYTLT

-5107 LSSLEALVIKEGS
+5107 LSSLEASVIKEGS
-5120 LGFID
+5120 LGFIA
-5125 SQTEYSGTVAYT
+5125 SQTEYSSTVAYT
-5137 TETIVFEAISDNNGA
+5137 TETIVFSAISDNNGA

-5160 GNNPTGTIMQSI
+5160 GNDPSGPIMQSI
-5172 EGTSELRAEITLS
+5172 ERMSELSAEITLN
-5185 HLLGENR
+5185 HLFSGTP
-5192 DNITVPTL
+5192 DNIPTL
-5200 LQIVVSSQ
+5200 LRIVVSSQ
-5208 NGQTSSIYQVRIN
+5208 NGQTSSTYQVRIN
-5221 RDPSPEAYFTS
+5221 RDPSPETHLTS
-5232 LDLVGV
+5232 LFLLGV
-5238 LNEDQPLPEFLTSG
+5238 LNEDQPPPEFLTSG
-5252 GTHRVSVANAIDQI
+5252 GTHRVSVANATTQ
-5266 GVQAQ
+5266 VEVRAQ

-5281 VVPEVNAME
+5281 VVPEDDAMK
-5290 ASTGNINYNL
+5290 ASIDNINYSL
-5300 EFDPGERNA
+5300 EFDPEEESA

-5340 ENADLDSI
+5340 KNANLDTI
-5348 VLTPLTG
+5348 TLTPLAG
-5355 ANTDQVR
+5355 ENTDQVR
-5362 VSATTTTLV
+5362 VSATTTTLMV
-5371 VDLPDDVERVRV
+5371 ELPDDVERVRV
-5383 APLAED
+5383 APLAQD
-5389 GGATIS
+5389 RGAMIS
-5395 IDEETAAEEPT
+5395 IDGETAALQPT
-5406 KDIALELDV
+5406 KEVALELDV
-5415 PVELMIQVMPED
+5415 SVELTIQVTPVN
-5427 TEASS
+5427 TEAPPQ
-5432 KSYTLRITRKRSSD
+5432 SYTLRIIRKRSSD
-5446 TSLESLEV
+5446 TSLESLAV
-5454 GSEALTIEDGKRAY
+5454 GSEALTIEDGTRAY

-5508 SIDDTGGS
+5508 SIADTGGS
-5516 ATLDFVVIAQDGT
+5516 ATLDFVVIAQDET
-5529 EAGYMIRVE
+5529 ETEYTIRVE
-5538 RDPSSNNDI
+5538 RDPSSNSDI
-5547 ASITAVNPVTSAAE
+5547 ASIAAVNPRTMTTETV
-5561 MVEEQ
+5561 VKQ
-5566 TEFLYEVNLANQ
+5566 TESIYEVNLANQ

-5584 TARADD
+5584 TVRAEN

-5598 GKPRT
+5598 GEPRT

-5640 VSRAASTNTDLDILV
+5640 VSRVASTNTDLDILV

-5662 VEQTGTTFTAVVSEH
+5662 VEPNVTTFTAVVSEH

-5724 ITVVAQNRNV
+5724 ITVFAQNRNF
-5734 SRGYTLLL
+5734 SRDYTLLL

-5761 RGRGELDAV
+5761 RGGDELDAV
-5770 DIFDNSET
+5770 DIFDNSEI

-5805 IDGESVENG
+5805 IDGESVENDE
-5814 AASPSLTL
+5814 ASSPLTL
-5822 TSGEIKNITVVV
+5822 NSGETRTITVVV

-5871 LAPNF
+5871 LAPAF
-5876 VKSTTEYRV
+5876 MKSTTEYRV

-5890 TSTAVSLNVQAQESK
+5890 EDTAISLSVQAQESK

-5914 EMSFNCTASCD
+5914 EMSFNCTASCT

-5930 DYGENR
+5930 VYGENR

-5957 PYELRLTDLRLGG
+5957 PYELRLTNLTLDG
-5970 LEDSTA
+5970 LEDGTA

-5998 IVTPSLYEDA
+5998 IVTPSLYEGA

-6019 QTTAPTPGEPQTIV
+6019 QTTAPTPGEPQTIA

-6052 IRVTAPDGTMKD
+6052 IRVTAPDGAMKD
-6064 YIVPALRIISD
+6064 YIVPAFRIISD

-6082 ELRLGEDPIPGSS
+6082 ELRLGGVLIPDFS

-6101 GTYSVSLDEAVENVE
+6101 TYSVSLDEAVENVE
-6116 VYARADDD
+6116 VFAKAEDD
-6124 DALVALIVDNREI
+6124 DAEVTLRVNNEQI
-6137 ASSLDEAQ
+6137 ASSFDEAQ
-6145 GPINIPY
+6145 GQINIPN

-6166 NGDDSTDYI
+6166 NREDSADYI

-6183 ANSSLSSLEASVIK
+6183 SNSSLSSLEASVIK
-6197 EGSLNFV
+6197 EGSLGFMA
-6204 DSETDHLIEYSGTVA
+6204 SQTEYSSTVA
-6219 STTETIVLS
+6219 YTTKTIVFS
-6228 AMGNN
+6228 AIGNN
-6233 NRVHIKADVYFG
+6233 NKANIKADVYFSD
-6245 NDPSGPIMQSIESIE
+6245 DPNGTIMPSIE
-6260 GTGELNAEITL
+6260 GTGELSAEITL

-6302 VRINRDPSPETDL
+6302 VRINRDPSPETHL
-6315 TLLTLSGVEEQPS
+6315 TLLTLSGVSPEEQPD

-6334 GGTHRVLVANAID
+6334 GGTHRVSVANAID
-6347 QIEVQAQALHE
+6347 RIDVQVQAPHE

-6364 VVPEDDAMETDTG
+6364 VVPEDDAMKTDTG
-6377 NIDYSLEFDSEED
+6377 NIDYSLEFDPDED

-6416 TRAEAD
+6416 TRAEVD

-6427 LDRIVLTPL
+6427 LATITLTPL

-6444 FATTTTLEI
+6444 EIFATTTTLAR
-6453 EFPDDVASVRVAP
+6453 EFPDDVESVRVAP
-6466 SAKDGNAMIRIDSGA
+6466 LAEDSSARIRIDSGA

-6528 RLESLKVVGSAAL
+6528 SLESLEVVGSAAL
-6541 TIEDGGRAYRATLG
+6541 TIEDGGRSYQAILG

-6564 VSTAHPFAMVR
+6564 VSTAHPLAMVR
-6575 ISSDGDTDVSNVQ
+6575 ISSDGDADVSNVQ
-6588 SANRQVSIADTG
+6588 NASRPVSIADTG

-6608 VTAQDGSTATYTIR
+6608 VTAQDRSFVTYTVR
-6622 IERDPSSNSNIASI
+6622 IEREPSSNRNIASI

-6644 TSERVVKQ
+6644 TTETVVKQ
-6652 TELLYEVNL
+6652 TESLYEVNL

-6671 VMADDRFAKVTI
+6671 VRAENRFAKVTI
-6683 NGKPRTSAGS
+6683 NGEPRTLAGG

-6698 IELEEGE
+6698 FELEEGE
-6705 MTTLTVIVTAQ
+6705 MTLLNIKVTAQ
-6716 NTVAQTYSMRLSRA
+6716 NATSQTYSMRLSRA

-6770 AQAYRLATVTMSA
+6770 AQAYRLATVTMTA
-6783 EGAETSAPEQA
+6783 EGVEMRGPQQA
-6794 SREILLEEEGVS
+6794 SREILLDEEGVS
-6806 KEIQIRV
+6806 KEIQITV

-6830 QQSSDADLRGL
+6830 QQSSDVDLRGL
-6841 QLQPISRDGDNLD
+6841 QLQPISRDGDDLD

-6861 PETDA
+6861 PETAA

-6899 GVASP
+6899 GAASP

-6918 VVTAQNGAP
+6918 VVTAQNGVQ

-6934 TRAEENSRNANLD
+6934 TRAEENSSNANLD

-6998 GRTAEARPTAE
+6998 GGTAEARPTAN

-7023 VTPEAQDASSKT
+7023 VTPEAQDASPKT

-7062 SPIITRYIVELSS
+7062 SPIITSYIVELSS
-7075 EQANTAVDAM
+7075 EQANTAVNVDAM
-7085 ANNEHATLTI
+7085 ANNEHATLI
-7095 QESSDSAGPS
+7095 IRESGESAGPS

-7110 PVTIAAGNRKEVTIE
+7110 PVTIAAGNHKEVTIV
-7125 VTAQNGDT
+7125 VTAQNASSQ
-7133 DTYSVIISRAS
+7133 TYSVIISRAS

-7171 GKLEDANIANTV
+7171 GKLEDATTANTV
-7183 VSASVDVGGVS
+7183 VSASVDVEGVS

-7200 GGDTT
+7200 VGDTT

-7211 GAALTLTE
+7211 GAALTE

-7264 AGTKASSV
+7264 AGTKAPSV